1 MPGGGKTWGTTMRE
15 KTDDSGLD
23 ALFAEARAQ
32 DARPPAALVSRVL
45 ADADAARP
53 GRRRAG
59 FGAALLTAIGGWPSA
74 AGLAAA
80 SAAGLLIGLAAPDAV
95 PFLGTVATS
104 TADTTYDLID
114 LAPGYGVLAAYE
126 G

>member
-1 MPGGGKTWGTTMRE
+1 MRE
-15 KTDDSGLD
+15 NTDDSGLD

-45 ADADAARP
+45 ADAEAARP
-53 GRRRAG
+53 GRRRVG
-59 FGAALLTAIGGWPSA
+59 LGAALLGAIGGWPSA

-80 SAAGLLIGLAAPDAV
+80 SAAGVLIGLSVPDAV

-104 TADTTYDLID
+104 TADATYDLID
-114 LAPGYGVLAAYE
+114 LAPGYGALAAYE